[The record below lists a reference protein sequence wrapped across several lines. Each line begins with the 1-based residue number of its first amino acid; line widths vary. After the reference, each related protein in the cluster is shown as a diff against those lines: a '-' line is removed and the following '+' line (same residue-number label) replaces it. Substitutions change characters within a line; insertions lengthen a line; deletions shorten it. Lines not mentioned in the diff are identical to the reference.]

1 MVLGNSFLFNLAF
14 LIIDQISRI
23 VIIEVFI
30 LEKTNMKKVTPFLAE
45 STLKKKVWH
54 TPSPTI
60 IWTMSEI
67 PCPSSFNAFTFFLR
81 RQLSTKDS
89 QCFK

>member
-45 STLKKKVWH
+45 STLKKKYG
-54 TPSPTI
+54 
-60 IWTMSEI
+60 I
-67 PCPSSFNAFTFFLR
+67 PL
-81 RQLSTKDS
+81 RQLSFG
-89 QCFK
+89 Q

>member
-45 STLKKKVWH
+45 STLKKKG
-54 TPSPTI
+54 
-60 IWTMSEI
+60 MA
-67 PCPSSFNAFTFFLR
+67 CPFVNYHL
-81 RQLSTKDS
+81 DNE
-89 QCFK
+89 

>member
-45 STLKKKVWH
+45 STLKKKSMAYPFANYH
-54 TPSPTI
+54 LDN
-60 IWTMSEI
+60 E
-67 PCPSSFNAFTFFLR
+67 
-81 RQLSTKDS
+81 
-89 QCFK
+89 